1 MIVKL
6 IEYLQKHLKLV
17 VKSCGVFL
25 VLLVVFDTVWLDKE
39 KAHTAAE
46 DFPGFW
52 ALFGFIS
59 CVLIIFVS
67 KWFGKAGITRQ
78 EDYYD
83 R

>member
-1 MIVKL
+1 MIVKM
-6 IEYLQKHLKLV
+6 IQYLQDRLKRV
-17 VKSCGVFL
+17 TQACGVFL
-25 VLLVVFDTVWLDKE
+25 VLLVVFDAVLLDKE
-39 KAHTAAE
+39 KAHTSAE
-46 DFPGFW
+46 NMPGFW

-59 CVLIIFVS
+59 CVVIIFVS

>member
-6 IEYLQKHLKLV
+6 IQYLQKHLKLV
-17 VKSCGVFL
+17 VKSCLVFL
-25 VLLVVFDTVWLDKE
+25 ALLIVYDAVLLDKE

-46 DFPGFW
+46 NLPGFW

-59 CVLIIFVS
+59 CVVIIFVS
-67 KWFGKAGITRQ
+67 KWFGKAGITRE